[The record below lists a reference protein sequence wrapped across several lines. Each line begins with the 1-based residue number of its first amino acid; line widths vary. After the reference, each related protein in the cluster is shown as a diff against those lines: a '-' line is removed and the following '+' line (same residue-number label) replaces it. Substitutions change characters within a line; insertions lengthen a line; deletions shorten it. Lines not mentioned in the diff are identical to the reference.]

1 MDIVN
6 RFWPRETGSSDLDL
20 SLSERL
26 KQISGGLQPVQP
38 ENGDGKPGQ
47 KVETARPAAEA
58 QNTPVT
64 AAANADSPAPAAS
77 AGTPAPLDHPES
89 PAEEAIAAHSTDS
102 AAREALQPESGSEI
116 PAAEEPVLVAAGQPP
131 AVATAAEHKSTAQ
144 EIVVSAPAAPPDAAD
159 APAPWDMGRGVFR
172 APKWD
177 SKPAAQAGD
186 RLSEIREIKPSS
198 SSILQERSF
207 FKPAPQEPG
216 QQFLERFQAAVER
229 AETTGEN
236 TLASVQQALSEL
248 QSAKQDFEVEL
259 RERLDGAL
267 AEYEKRIS
275 SQDLLGDVAG
285 QLEERTRQAADNIF
299 REVQGQAWVMLNA
312 VAGEL
317 RSFRDQFGKEIQER
331 VGMLDKATQQA
342 LQLKEELAGALPQ
355 AEDILR
361 SLTVAGQEAST
372 QVHAASAAVAEQIRR
387 SREALAQEMEA
398 QRESLKA
405 LVQECRQDEINLKE
419 AIEKFRGEAGAASD
433 ILNRMA
439 DQSIERLNAGT
450 EEATAHARAGIE
462 NLAAEMEQRIL
473 SGGLVEKA
481 TAQIESATRE
491 VVDPAIER
499 IRNAS
504 AEADSVSNSLVQT
517 GQQVVGRLGVARQE
531 IETRLDTLLNEQQS
545 LLEASMGGF
554 QRKATEE
561 LGNLVERVVAQSSQ
575 QLNDRLQGLCQD
587 LLVTTSKQI
596 NGAARATLSTL
607 HHGLKDVFEPE
618 AAEAAANSGGP
629 SGGE

>member
-47 KVETARPAAEA
+47 KVETARPAGAA
-58 QNTPVT
+58 QDAPVT
-64 AAANADSPAPAAS
+64 AAASADSPAPVAS
-77 AGTPAPLDHPES
+77 AGTPAALDHPES

-116 PAAEEPVLVAAGQPP
+116 PAAEEPVFVAAGQPP
-131 AVATAAEHKSTAQ
+131 AVATAAGHESTAQ
-144 EIVVSAPAAPPDAAD
+144 EIVVSAPAAPPDAAN

-177 SKPAAQAGD
+177 SKPAAQSGD
-186 RLSEIREIKPSS
+186 RVSEIREIKPPSP
-198 SSILQERSF
+198 SILQERSF
-207 FKPAPQEPG
+207 KPAPQELG
-216 QQFLERFQAAVER
+216 QQFLEQFQAAVER

-236 TLASVQQALSEL
+236 TLASVRQALAEL

-267 AEYEKRIS
+267 AEYEKRLS
-275 SQDLLGDVAG
+275 SQDLLGDAAG

-331 VGMLDKATQQA
+331 VGVLDKATQHA

-361 SLTVAGQEAST
+361 SLTVAGQEAFT
-372 QVHAASAAVAEQIRR
+372 QVHAASAAVAEQMRS
-387 SREALAQEMEA
+387 SREALAQEMES

-405 LVQECRQDEINLKE
+405 LVQECRQDEMNLKE
-419 AIEKFRGEAGAASD
+419 AIEKFRGEAGAASE

-439 DQSIERLNAGT
+439 DQSIERLNAGA

-481 TAQIESATRE
+481 TDQIERAAKE

-504 AEADSVSNSLVQT
+504 AAADSVSNSLVQT
-517 GQQVVGRLGVARQE
+517 GQQVVGRLGAARQE

-545 LLEASMGGF
+545 MVEASMGGF

-596 NGAARATLSTL
+596 NGAARSTLSTL

-618 AAEAAANSGGP
+618 AAEAATDSGGP
-629 SGGE
+629 SDGE